1 MKIDSSVLFKN
12 NMNYMKEIIRKTPEN
27 YKSAIQLLGQ
37 KDTFVNSSKI
47 LKPTQ
52 IDYVKKFFHAIKEDM
67 SRNILSTN
75 ELKNYAEDIEV
86 LSSDIL
92 DLVCEAKV

>member
-12 NMNYMKEIIRKTPEN
+12 NMNYMKEVIRKSPED
-27 YKSAIQLLGQ
+27 YLSAIKLLGK
-37 KDTFVNSSKI
+37 KDTFVSSAKA

-52 IDYVKKFFHAIKEDM
+52 VDYVKKFFHAIKEDM
-67 SRNILSTN
+67 SRNVLSTS
-75 ELKNYAEDIEV
+75 ELKNYAEHIEA

-92 DLVCEAKV
+92 DLVCEAKI